1 MKYPEFLQ
9 KNGTIG
15 YVAPSFG
22 CAIEPYKSAFANAL
36 AKFEAMGYKADI
48 GPNVYEESG
57 IGISSTPGS
66 CGEELNDSYC
76 GEQNNVIISCGGGE
90 LVARGRC
97 LPGCDHP
104 RQSVCELRNPGPCAG
119 ERREGGNGCGAAQR
133 YAAGAHHRGGQRV

>member
-36 AKFEAMGYKADI
+36 GKFKAMGYKADI

-57 IGISSTPGS
+57 IGISSTPRN

-76 GEQNNVIISCGGGE
+76 GNQNDVII
-90 LVARGRC
+90 
-97 LPGCDHP
+97 
-104 RQSVCELRNPGPCAG
+104 RQFSNRFHIGIRMFVNLCQSLNFLLCE
-119 ERREGGNGCGAAQR
+119 
-133 YAAGAHHRGGQRV
+133 HI

>member
-36 AKFEAMGYKADI
+36 GKFKAMGYKADI

-57 IGISSTPGS
+57 IGISSTPRN

-76 GEQNNVIISCGGGE
+76 GNSFFIILNVHKGMSFANEIFTLKRILSTSYEQSNFFIVLNTLSILLIISVLLCFFFSF
-90 LVARGRC
+90 L
-97 LPGCDHP
+97 
-104 RQSVCELRNPGPCAG
+104 
-119 ERREGGNGCGAAQR
+119 
-133 YAAGAHHRGGQRV
+133 